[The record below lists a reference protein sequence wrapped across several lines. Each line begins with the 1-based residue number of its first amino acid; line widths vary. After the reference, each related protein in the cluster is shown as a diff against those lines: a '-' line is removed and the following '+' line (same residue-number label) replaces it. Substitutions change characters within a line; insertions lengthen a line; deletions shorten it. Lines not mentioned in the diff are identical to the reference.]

1 VSKVLL
7 GLLEMCS
14 EADWWVPS
22 SKYGLP
28 LTAGG
33 DACRTSRH
41 ALAQVARVRPAVF
54 VTSVAREIAR
64 YNNLVCLL
72 QKIVTRFMLLALI
85 EAKRKHSFEI

>member
-1 VSKVLL
+1 MIL

-22 SKYGLP
+22 AKYGLP

-41 ALAQVARVRPAVF
+41 ALAQVRLLTLVHKRF
-54 VTSVAREIAR
+54 FSSGFRQSDSVVYVEMNFSLYHCFSSTISKINSHEI
-64 YNNLVCLL
+64 
-72 QKIVTRFMLLALI
+72 
-85 EAKRKHSFEI
+85 

>member
-1 VSKVLL
+1 MLWEPHLEVSKVLL

-64 YNNLVCLL
+64 YNNLVR
-72 QKIVTRFMLLALI
+72 IRD
-85 EAKRKHSFEI
+85 HS